1 MLSDP
6 GIADGRRLHRQDGFT
21 LVELLVVIVTATVI
35 AGALFTILDVT
46 LRSTTRTFTRV
57 DATQRARTQI
67 EALENELHSACVAA
81 NVAPIQAGSTGTT
94 LNFLSYYGDAAS
106 PTPVWHS
113 VVFSGGTLTD
123 NAYSVSG
130 TAPSWT
136 QGTLQSSYQL
146 LNNVAQI
153 GTTPPFQY
161 FAYQEAPNGSGGY
174 YTDGAGNPYMML
186 LDGTSSVSG
195 TNTFPAAS
203 PLATPLSAANAAL
216 AAEVLINLSVG
227 PTGGSQENTNLSDAN
242 VSVTDSVILRL
253 TPVANH
259 VETGANF
266 QPCR

>member
-1 MLSDP
+1 MLSDRV
-6 GIADGRRLHRQDGFT
+6 IADGRRLHRQDGFT
-21 LVELLVVIVTATVI
+21 LVELLVVMLTATVI

-46 LRSTTRTFTRV
+46 LRQTTRTFTRV
-57 DATQRARTQI
+57 DATQRARTKL

-81 NVAPIQAGSTGTT
+81 NVAPIQAGSNGTT
-94 LNFLSYYGDAAS
+94 LNFLSYYGDVAS

-113 VVFSGGTLTD
+113 VVFSGGTVTD
-123 NAYSVSG
+123 NSYGVSG
-130 TAPSWT
+130 TTPNWT
-136 QGTLQSSYQL
+136 QGALQSSYTL

-161 FAYQEAPNGSGGY
+161 FAYQEAPKGSGGY

-186 LDGTSSVSG
+186 LDGTSSLPG
-195 TNTFPAAS
+195 TNTFPTAS

-227 PTGGSQENTNLSDAN
+227 PTGGSQENTNLSDAK

-253 TPVANH
+253 TPPANH

-266 QPCR
+266 LPCQ